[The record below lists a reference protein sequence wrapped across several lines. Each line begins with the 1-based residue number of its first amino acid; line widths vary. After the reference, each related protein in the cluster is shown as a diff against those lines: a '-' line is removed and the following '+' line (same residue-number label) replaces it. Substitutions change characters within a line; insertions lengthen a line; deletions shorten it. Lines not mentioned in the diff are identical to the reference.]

1 MSSLVRQMIRPI
13 RVGLH
18 HKSSIIFQQIQPFPV
33 QGLISI
39 LPLHTSAVVER
50 ARQSTRLRKR
60 KVYMDNKKKKEER
73 LRKNPPP
80 IPHKVQLMLKA
91 KGFGSKPIDWRA
103 RDEKPF
109 PFDDTWDEQ
118 WFTWRRLS
126 VPEALSCLREHYH
139 PTQLD
144 NPNGIVLARIEIDMS
159 ASRKEKYIEAFTK
172 MVPLYNAFERG
183 VSEKMILAFAK
194 NEESLDAA
202 RNAGATKVGG
212 LDLIE
217 DISKGKVEV
226 IDYDYFLAHDDISL
240 ELRPLLGVLREKFP
254 KKTLGTIGTDLE
266 KMVKTFKNGQL
277 VEVKKPKSTLGYND
291 DPAFGYCEAQVGR
304 LGMPDDQIFENF
316 TNILES
322 LRESAPKRSGG
333 FITRVQFY
341 MDGYLKSKFSVH
353 HDLIDDAKYKAQIKN
368 LNAVNQ

>member
-1 MSSLVRQMIRPI
+1 
-13 RVGLH
+13 
-18 HKSSIIFQQIQPFPV
+18 
-33 QGLISI
+33 
-39 LPLHTSAVVER
+39 
-50 ARQSTRLRKR
+50 
-60 KVYMDNKKKKEER
+60 
-73 LRKNPPP
+73 
-80 IPHKVQLMLKA
+80 
-91 KGFGSKPIDWRA
+91 
-103 RDEKPF
+103 
-109 PFDDTWDEQ
+109 
-118 WFTWRRLS
+118 
-126 VPEALSCLREHYH
+126 
-139 PTQLD
+139 
-144 NPNGIVLARIEIDMS
+144 
-159 ASRKEKYIEAFTK
+159 
-172 MVPLYNAFERG
+172 MVPLYHAFERG

-202 RNAGATKVGG
+202 RNAGAMKVGG

-217 DISKGKVEV
+217 DISKVRRSKKIKRHLSTINSKIFQGKVEV

-322 LRESAPKRSGG
+322 LRETAPKRSGG

-341 MDGYLKSKFSVH
+341 MDGYLKSKFSVY

>member
-103 RDEKPF
+103 RDEKFF
-109 PFDDTWDEQ
+109 PVDDTWDEQ

-126 VPEALSCLREHYH
+126 VPEVYFNKLYFVILKNIGHFYLHE
-139 PTQLD
+139 
-144 NPNGIVLARIEIDMS
+144 E
-159 ASRKEKYIEAFTK
+159 RK
-172 MVPLYNAFERG
+172 M
-183 VSEKMILAFAK
+183 
-194 NEESLDAA
+194 
-202 RNAGATKVGG
+202 
-212 LDLIE
+212 
-217 DISKGKVEV
+217 
-226 IDYDYFLAHDDISL
+226 
-240 ELRPLLGVLREKFP
+240 
-254 KKTLGTIGTDLE
+254 KTL
-266 KMVKTFKNGQL
+266 F
-277 VEVKKPKSTLGYND
+277 
-291 DPAFGYCEAQVGR
+291 
-304 LGMPDDQIFENF
+304 
-316 TNILES
+316 
-322 LRESAPKRSGG
+322 
-333 FITRVQFY
+333 FII
-341 MDGYLKSKFSVH
+341 S
-353 HDLIDDAKYKAQIKN
+353 
-368 LNAVNQ
+368 

>member
-109 PFDDTWDEQ
+109 PVDDTWDEQ

-126 VPEALSCLREHYH
+126 VPEVFLINYILSLKKI
-139 PTQLD
+139 PA
-144 NPNGIVLARIEIDMS
+144 I
-159 ASRKEKYIEAFTK
+159 FT
-172 MVPLYNAFERG
+172 
-183 VSEKMILAFAK
+183 
-194 NEESLDAA
+194 
-202 RNAGATKVGG
+202 
-212 LDLIE
+212 
-217 DISKGKVEV
+217 
-226 IDYDYFLAHDDISL
+226 
-240 ELRPLLGVLREKFP
+240 
-254 KKTLGTIGTDLE
+254 
-266 KMVKTFKNGQL
+266 
-277 VEVKKPKSTLGYND
+277 
-291 DPAFGYCEAQVGR
+291 
-304 LGMPDDQIFENF
+304 
-316 TNILES
+316 
-322 LRESAPKRSGG
+322 
-333 FITRVQFY
+333 
-341 MDGYLKSKFSVH
+341 
-353 HDLIDDAKYKAQIKN
+353 
-368 LNAVNQ
+368 